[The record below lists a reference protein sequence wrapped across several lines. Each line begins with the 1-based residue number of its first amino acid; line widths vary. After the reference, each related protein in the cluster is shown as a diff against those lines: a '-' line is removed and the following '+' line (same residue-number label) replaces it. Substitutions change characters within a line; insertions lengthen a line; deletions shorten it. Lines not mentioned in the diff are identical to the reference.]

1 MFKKKNKK
9 IKGLPCEYNYYESV
23 KIKTEKL
30 YYKYFSNNTSR
41 YNEYIV
47 IEKLY
52 NLVLNICNQEIYD
65 CVYTFTKDDLYFI
78 ADYNINICSLIKVFI
93 EDIEKMKKVNDMNMA
108 S

>member
-9 IKGLPCEYNYYESV
+9 IKELPSEYNYYESV

-30 YYKYFSNNTSR
+30 YYKYFCKNLGK
-41 YNEYIV
+41 YNDYVI

-65 CVYTFTKDDLYFI
+65 CIYTFTKDDLYFI
-78 ADYNINICSLIKVFI
+78 ADYNINICSLIKIFI
-93 EDIEKMKKVNDMNMA
+93 EDINKMKARKDIGMA